1 MERIRSILYNI
12 TFFFI
17 CLLVFLT
24 VFYGWISVPSWV
36 KVFGRMHPMMLHF
49 PIVLIIFYIVWALWI
64 TPRYPAGKEVGKVL
78 LLTATLTAAITAI
91 MGIILSK
98 EDGYD
103 ADALALHKWSGI
115 AVAILSFTWYI
126 LDNRL
131 AQHKILLVATASVVF
146 VLLVV
151 AGDLGAGITH
161 GQDYLLAPV
170 LPQKQPHDVSI
181 EEAMVYRDMVQPIL
195 EAKCVGCHNNKK
207 AKGELIMETS
217 AQLLKGGKDGVI
229 WDTAHPDL
237 SLVLQRIHLPEEEEK
252 HMPPQGKPQLTEEEI
267 NILYFF
273 IKDGAS
279 FTKKVTDLPTADT
292 LRILANKIFRKPS
305 EEQYD
310 FAAADE
316 KQVQQL
322 NNNNRVLR
330 SLALNSPALTATFYN
345 SENYSGESLKEL
357 SKVKEQLVS
366 LNMAH
371 MPVSD
376 EDVNTIAT
384 FTNLRNLNL
393 NFTAVTGKSIAQL
406 KKLTHLKELS
416 LSGTAVT
423 INDLEQ
429 VASIASL
436 KKVFAWNTSITDKEA
451 AAIVKPGVS
460 KFVETG
466 FNSDTMIMKLSM
478 PVLQNEESVITGA
491 LPLKLKH
498 YINGVDIRYTLDGTE
513 PDSTRS
519 PVYDK
524 NVTLDK
530 AVTVKAKA
538 FKKGWISSDILT
550 AEFYKSTYTPDSAI
564 LLSAPDVSYKG
575 DGGKTVID
583 RVKSEQDFRNGKW
596 LGYHGTKAE
605 ILLLFNS
612 PVKTAGISISSL
624 VDIGG
629 YIMPPQFVEV
639 WGGDDASHLKLLS
652 RQVPKQP
659 DSIGTA
665 HMPAYI
671 LSYPPTQVRYLK
683 VTAQAVAKLPV
694 WHPGKGDKGWFFVDE
709 IFVN

>member
-1 MERIRSILYNI
+1 MERTKNILYNI
-12 TFFFI
+12 TFFFN

-24 VFYGWISVPSWV
+24 LFYGWIDVPSWV

-49 PIVLIIFYIVWALWI
+49 PVVLIILYIIWALWI
-64 TPRYPAGKEVGKVL
+64 GPKYPAGKEAGKL
-78 LLTATLTAAITAI
+78 LLLIAALTAAVTAI

-103 ADALALHKWSGI
+103 PDALAFHKWSGI
-115 AVAILSFTWYI
+115 ALALISFIWYI
-126 LDNRL
+126 LDNKL
-131 AQHKILLVATASVVF
+131 AQHKIALIVTASVAF

-161 GQDYLLAPV
+161 GQNYLLAPV
-170 LPQKQPHDVSI
+170 MPAKQPHDVSI
-181 EEAMVYRDMVQPIL
+181 EDALVYNDMVQPIL
-195 EAKCVGCHNNKK
+195 DAKCIGCHNDKK
-207 AKGELIMETS
+207 AKGELIMETT
-217 AQLLKGGKDGVI
+217 AQLLKGGKDGAI

-237 SLVLQRIHLPEEEEK
+237 SLMLQRIHLPEEEEK

-273 IKDGAS
+273 IKDGAD
-279 FTKKVTDLPTADT
+279 FTKKVIDLPSTDT
-292 LRILANKIFRKPS
+292 LRLLANKIFKKPS

-316 KQVQQL
+316 KQVQEL

-330 SLALNSPALTATFYN
+330 QLALNSPALTATFYN
-345 SENYSGESLKEL
+345 SENYNSESLKEL

-371 MPVSD
+371 MPVTD

-384 FTNLRNLNL
+384 FTSLRNLNL
-393 NFTAVTGKSIAQL
+393 NFTGVTGKNIAAL
-406 KKLTHLKELS
+406 NKLTHLKELS
-416 LSGTAVT
+416 LSGTTLT
-423 INDLEQ
+423 INDVKQ

-436 KKVFAWNTSITDKEA
+436 KKIFVWNTSVTDKEA
-451 AAIVKPGVS
+451 AAMVKPNVS

-466 FNSDTMIMKLSM
+466 FNSDTMIMKLNL
-478 PVLQNEESVITGA
+478 PVLQNEESVITGT

-498 YINGVDIRYTLDGTE
+498 YINGVDIRYTIDGTD
-513 PDSTRS
+513 PDSIKSAR
-519 PVYDK
+519 YDK

-550 AEFYKSTYTPDSAI
+550 ANFYKSTFAPDSAI
-564 LLSAPDVSYKG
+564 LLNAPDVSYKA

-596 LGYHGTKAE
+596 LGYHGTKAD

-612 PVKTAGISISSL
+612 PVKTESISISSL
-624 VDIGG
+624 VDVGG
-629 YIMPPQFVEV
+629 YIMPPQYVEV

-671 LSYPPTQVRYLK
+671 LTYPATQVRYLK
-683 VTAQAVAKLPV
+683 ITAMAVEKLPK
-694 WHPGKGDKGWFFVDE
+694 WHPGKGEKGWFFLDE